1 MMKMSLLVP
10 TLGKREKEIV
20 RLLDSLQKQYY
31 DNYEVIVVT
40 QINHNSTGK
49 IINKYK
55 NMNIIHVKINE
66 TGLSKARNRGLEV
79 ATGDIVLLSDDD
91 CWYPPDALS
100 NIADKFKTNNNIE
113 ILLTQ
118 IYDPIKKE
126 LYKQY
131 SEKEGYINNK
141 LQLMRKSSIEIA
153 FKRNMV
159 FYSKFDERFGL
170 GSRYVCGEEVDFL
183 INNYKHNKIFYLPLV
198 TVFHKKKDNTNKY
211 QIFAKGAL
219 YRKNYNVLICFCVLL
234 RDLIIKK
241 ENNFQRFINGY
252 LDFQKTYCKR
262 L

>member
-1 MMKMSLLVP
+1 MKMSVLVP
-10 TLGKREKEIV
+10 TLGKREKELV
-20 RLLDSLQKQYY
+20 RLLDSLQNQYY
-31 DNYEVIVVT
+31 NNYEVIVVT
-40 QINHNSTGK
+40 QVNHNFVEQ

-55 NMNIIHVKINE
+55 DIDIVHVKINE

-79 ATGDIVLLSDDD
+79 ATGDIVILSDDD
-91 CWYPPDALS
+91 CWYPPDALK
-100 NIADKFKTNNNIE
+100 NISDKFKTNNNIE

-131 SEKEGYINNK
+131 NKKEGYISNK

-170 GSRYVCGEEVDFL
+170 GSRYVCGEEIDFL
-183 INNYKHNKIFYLPLV
+183 INNYKHNTILYLPLV
-198 TVFHKKKDNTNKY
+198 TVFHKKKDNSNKD

-219 YRKNYNVLICFCVLL
+219 YRKNYNFLICLCILI

-241 ENNFQRFINGY
+241 ENNFKNFTKGY
-252 LDFQKTYCKR
+252 LDFK
-262 L
+262 